1 VNRNTKDPSEK
12 QLTGLIKFADS
23 VPRLKDGISSMQK
36 TSTSPHLGTFF
47 LASKKC
53 ILTCSPP
60 DSCSVNFNRDCAGS
74 GGCVIS
80 ALKEQTA
87 VLSQCLS
94 NNDVSTPCV
103 EALKFVVHFMGD
115 ITQPLHCSS
124 WERGGNEIEVNF
136 GNRKRNLHSV
146 SSVLKLC

>member
-1 VNRNTKDPSEK
+1 V
-12 QLTGLIKFADS
+12 
-23 VPRLKDGISSMQK
+23 V
-36 TSTSPHLGTFF
+36 
-47 LASKKC
+47 
-53 ILTCSPP
+53 
-60 DSCSVNFNRDCAGS
+60 
-74 GGCVIS
+74 S

-124 WERGGNEIEVNF
+124 WERGGNEIEVKF

-146 SSVLKLC
+146 SSILKLS